1 MKSGLRYVIFF
12 CIGLSIGI
20 ACKWFT
26 QEPTPTK
33 ENQEEKYSWTQEQA
47 EEEMTAIYNLL
58 ATQAFTMRTN
68 MNLALK
74 TNHYLTHS
82 KKDEKPAL
90 TCPECLKTYKEY
102 VEGMPP
108 LRGGNKMYFDRHY
121 REPLERY
128 LEQNSKS

>member
-1 MKSGLRYVIFF
+1 MKSGLKYVIFF
-12 CIGLSIGI
+12 FIGLSMGI
-20 ACKWFT
+20 AWKWFT

-33 ENQEEKYSWTQEQA
+33 EGQEEKYSWTQEQA

-108 LRGGNKMYFDRHY
+108 LREGNKMYFDKFY

-128 LEQNSKS
+128 LEQNPKS